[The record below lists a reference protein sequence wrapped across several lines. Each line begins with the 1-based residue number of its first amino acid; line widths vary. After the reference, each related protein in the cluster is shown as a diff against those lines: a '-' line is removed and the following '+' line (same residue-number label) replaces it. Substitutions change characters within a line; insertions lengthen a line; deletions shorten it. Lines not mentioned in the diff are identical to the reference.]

1 VNRQNEPL
9 GKRPRLTQK
18 RSEARITKTDK
29 TNKTLIKIIKVI
41 LAKRI
46 KKKKTTAFCT
56 YGMDNKEDFKVE

>member
-18 RSEARITKTDK
+18 RSEVRITKTDK

-46 KKKKTTAFCT
+46 KKKEN
-56 YGMDNKEDFKVE
+56 YGFLNLWKE